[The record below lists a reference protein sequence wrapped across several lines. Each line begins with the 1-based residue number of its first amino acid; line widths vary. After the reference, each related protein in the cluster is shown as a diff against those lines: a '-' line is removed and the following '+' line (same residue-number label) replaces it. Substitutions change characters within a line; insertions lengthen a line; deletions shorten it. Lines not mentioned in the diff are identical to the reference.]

1 MEATRTIKNAPRR
14 NMHPTSGVFVE
25 RINRIVLLF
34 QDGTSL
40 PPHSKSFKKQRF
52 STIWTSDTVFG
63 PTRTASVSIADPNA
77 TLSFPNVTK
86 LVTQCDTD
94 TGETAGMVPKPWR
107 SVAICQVLRT
117 GSLLW

>member
-77 TLSFPNVTK
+77 TLSFPNVMLNSKQPFRIEFFITGM
-86 LVTQCDTD
+86 LAFLNTD
-94 TGETAGMVPKPWR
+94 T
-107 SVAICQVLRT
+107 
-117 GSLLW
+117 